1 MNWRINA
8 FLILSLIN
16 ALSCADSGQSNSLGE
31 QHASTT
37 SLAEVEDVVKAGENW
52 KRIDLRKPE
61 EFQKGH
67 IPHALNVWRPA
78 ITDTTYPYGGMMPTQ
93 PHLEQLLSKLGISPT
108 DTILIYDDKAACD
121 AARLWWILKY
131 YGHQN
136 IKLLNGGLT
145 AWKEAGNETLT
156 DHMAVESSDY
166 EFHTRP
172 DSSLL
177 AIISSVRSIDTS
189 ALVLLDTRGETEYLG
204 EFHKKGAAYPGHISG
219 ALNLDWGMAV
229 DYGGTKKFLSTE
241 TLKTRFDG
249 VGIDGTKPVIT
260 YCHSGVRS
268 AHTLFV
274 LTELLGFRNIKN
286 YDGSWIEWS
295 HHNDTLSR

>member
-1 MNWRINA
+1 
-8 FLILSLIN
+8 
-16 ALSCADSGQSNSLGE
+16 
-31 QHASTT
+31 
-37 SLAEVEDVVKAGENW
+37 
-52 KRIDLRKPE
+52 
-61 EFQKGH
+61 
-67 IPHALNVWRPA
+67 
-78 ITDTTYPYGGMMPTQ
+78 
-93 PHLEQLLSKLGISPT
+93 
-108 DTILIYDDKAACD
+108 
-121 AARLWWILKY
+121 
-131 YGHQN
+131 
-136 IKLLNGGLT
+136 
-145 AWKEAGNETLT
+145 
-156 DHMAVESSDY
+156 MAVESSNY